1 MAVFVSI
8 VIYIAVF
15 LMIYC
20 ISVKRNGGNW
30 QL

>member
-1 MAVFVSI
+1 MAVLISI
-8 VIYIAVF
+8 AIYIAVF
-15 LMIYC
+15 LTIYC